1 MIMKTRTFQLI
12 AGLFVWVLCA
22 QSVQAQYARFV
33 ESGVIEFEKRVNM
46 YAKIKDRIGESSF
59 MEQVFEQ
66 YQRANPQF
74 KAFKYNLAFSGTKT
88 RFWPQDSPAGA
99 SGGGFFGNDPSID
112 LGNIIA
118 ADLLAQQGISQKSIY
133 EETYLIADSLRQIQ
147 WRFTNESRE
156 IAGYEC
162 RRANALVLDSIYVVA
177 FYTDQIP
184 VSGGPESFTGLPGMI
199 LGVALPYEHVT
210 YFATK
215 VDDRPV
221 SAKELAAPTKGKA
234 VNYRELR
241 EQLESSLRNWG
252 DYAQSIVKAM
262 LL

>member
-1 MIMKTRTFQLI
+1 MRIIKFQLFI
-12 AGLFVWVLCA
+12 GLFALVFCA
-22 QSVQAQYARFV
+22 QPVQAQYARFV

-59 MEQVFEQ
+59 LEQAFEQ
-66 YQRANPQF
+66 YKRNNPQF
-74 KAFKYNLAFSGTKT
+74 KAFKYNLAFSGAKM
-88 RFWPQDSPAGA
+88 RFWPQESQAA
-99 SGGGFFGNDPSID
+99 TSGGFFGSDPSID
-112 LGNIIA
+112 MGNIIA
-118 ADLLAQQGISQKSIY
+118 TDLLARQSTSQKSVY
-133 EETYLIADSLRQIQ
+133 EETFLITDSLRQIQ
-147 WRFTNESRE
+147 WRFTNESRV

-177 FYTDQIP
+177 FYADQIP

-199 LGVALPYEHVT
+199 LGVALPHESVT

-221 SAKELAAPTKGKA
+221 SAKELTAPTKGKA

-241 EQLESSLRNWG
+241 EQLEASLKNWG

>member
-1 MIMKTRTFQLI
+1 MKIRMFP
-12 AGLFVWVLCA
+12 LFTCLFALALCI

-59 MEQVFEQ
+59 MQQAYEQ
-66 YQRANPQF
+66 YQRTQPQF
-74 KAFKYNLAFSGTKT
+74 KAFKYNLAFSGTQT
-88 RFWPQDSPAGA
+88 RFWPQDSQAA
-99 SGGGFFGNDPSID
+99 TSGGFFGNDPSID
-112 LGNIIA
+112 MGNIIA

-133 EETYLIADSLRQIQ
+133 EETYLITDSLRRIQ

-199 LGVALPYEHVT
+199 LGIALPYEHVT

-221 SAKELAAPTKGKA
+221 SAKELAAPTKGKV

-241 EQLESSLRNWG
+241 EQLESSLKNWG

>member
-1 MIMKTRTFQLI
+1 MF
-12 AGLFVWVLCA
+12 
-22 QSVQAQYARFV
+22 
-33 ESGVIEFEKRVNM
+33 
-46 YAKIKDRIGESSF
+46 AKIEDRIGDNSF
-59 MEQVFEQ
+59 MEQAFEQ
-66 YQRANPQF
+66 YKRSYPQF
-74 KAFKYNLAFSGTKT
+74 KAFNYNLAFSGQKM
-88 RFWPQDSPAGA
+88 RFWPQDNEATPS
-99 SGGGFFGNDPSID
+99 GGFFGNDPSID
-112 LGNIIA
+112 IGNIIA
-118 ADLLAQQGISQKSIY
+118 TDLLTQQSTGQKSIY
-133 EETYLIADSLRQIQ
+133 EETYLITDSLRQIQ

-199 LGVALPYEHVT
+199 LGIALPYEHVT

-221 SAKELAAPTKGKA
+221 SATELAAPTEGKK
-234 VNYRELR
+234 VNYSELQ
-241 EQLESSLRNWG
+241 EQLEASLKNWG
-252 DYAQSIVKAM
+252 DYAQSILKAM

>member
-1 MIMKTRTFQLI
+1 MKIMRTRTFQLV
-12 AGLFVWVLCA
+12 ACLFALVLCA
-22 QSVQAQYARFV
+22 RSVQAQYARFV

-59 MEQVFEQ
+59 MQQAFEQ
-66 YQRANPQF
+66 YQRTNPQF
-74 KAFKYNLAFSGTKT
+74 KAFKYNLAFSGSKTK
-88 RFWPQDSPAGA
+88 FWPQDDETTTS
-99 SGGGFFGNDPSID
+99 GGFFGNDPSID
-112 LGNIIA
+112 MGNVIV
-118 ADLLAQQGISQKSIY
+118 ADLLAQQGISKKSIY
-133 EETYLIADSLRQIQ
+133 EETYLITDSLRQIQ

-156 IAGYEC
+156 IAGYKC
-162 RRANALVLDSIYVVA
+162 RRANAIVLDSIYVVA

-184 VSGGPESFTGLPGMI
+184 VSGGPESFSGLPGMI

-221 SAKELAAPTKGKA
+221 PAKELAPPTKGK
-234 VNYRELR
+234 VVSYSELR
-241 EQLESSLRNWG
+241 EQLEASLKNWG

>member
-1 MIMKTRTFQLI
+1 MKIRTFQLSI
-12 AGLFVWVLCA
+12 CLFALVLCA
-22 QSVQAQYARFV
+22 QLVQAQYARFV

-46 YAKIKDRIGESSF
+46 YAKIKDRVGKSSF
-59 MEQVFEQ
+59 MEQAFEQ

-74 KAFKYNLAFSGTKT
+74 KAFKYNLAFNGTKT
-88 RFWPQDSPAGA
+88 RFWPQDSQAA
-99 SGGGFFGNDPSID
+99 SSGGFFGSDPSID
-112 LGNIIA
+112 MGNIIA
-118 ADLLAQQGISQKSIY
+118 TDLLAQQGTSQKSIY
-133 EETYLIADSLRQIQ
+133 EETYLITDSLRQIQ

-162 RRANALVLDSIYVVA
+162 RRANAIVLDSIYVVA

-184 VSGGPESFTGLPGMI
+184 VSGGPESFSGLPGMI

-234 VNYRELR
+234 VNYGELG
-241 EQLESSLRNWG
+241 EQLKASLKNWG
-252 DYAQSIVKAM
+252 DYAQSILKAM

>member
-1 MIMKTRTFQLI
+1 LQPEHRFQPIGQQHVYYAKPLHHHYPLPAIFTHLGFQQNGWRGIHPKLMIMKTRTFQLI

-133 EETYLIADSLRQIQ
+133 
-147 WRFTNESRE
+147 
-156 IAGYEC
+156 
-162 RRANALVLDSIYVVA
+162 
-177 FYTDQIP
+177 
-184 VSGGPESFTGLPGMI
+184 
-199 LGVALPYEHVT
+199 
-210 YFATK
+210 
-215 VDDRPV
+215 
-221 SAKELAAPTKGKA
+221 
-234 VNYRELR
+234 
-241 EQLESSLRNWG
+241 
-252 DYAQSIVKAM
+252 
-262 LL
+262 

>member
-1 MIMKTRTFQLI
+1 MF
-12 AGLFVWVLCA
+12 AAVLCA
-22 QSVQAQYARFV
+22 QSVRAQYARFV

-46 YAKIKDRIGESSF
+46 YAKIKDRIGNSSF
-59 MEQVFEQ
+59 MEQAYEQ
-66 YQRANPQF
+66 YKRSNPQF
-74 KAFKYNLAFSGTKT
+74 KAFKYNLAFNGTTT
-88 RFWPQDSPAGA
+88 RFWPQESQAAA
-99 SGGGFFGNDPSID
+99 SGGFFGSDPSID
-112 LGNIIA
+112 MGNTIVT
-118 ADLLAQQGISQKSIY
+118 DLLAQQSTGQKSIY
-133 EETYLIADSLRQIQ
+133 EETYLITDSVRQIQ

-199 LGVALPYEHVT
+199 LGVALPHENVT

-221 SAKELAAPTKGKA
+221 SAKELAPPTKGKA

-241 EQLESSLRNWG
+241 EQLEASLKNWG
-252 DYAQSIVKAM
+252 DYAKSILKAM

>member
-1 MIMKTRTFQLI
+1 MKIRTFQLFI
-12 AGLFVWVLCA
+12 CLFVLMFCA
-22 QSVQAQYARFV
+22 PSVQAQYARFV

-46 YAKIKDRIGESSF
+46 YAKIKDRIGKSSF
-59 MEQVFEQ
+59 MEQAFEQ

-74 KAFKYNLAFSGTKT
+74 KAFTYNLAFNGSKT
-88 RFWPQDSPAGA
+88 RFWPQDNQEST
-99 SGGGFFGNDPSID
+99 SGGFFGNDPSID
-112 LGNIIA
+112 IGNIIA
-118 ADLLAQQGISQKSIY
+118 MDLLTQQGTSQKSIY
-133 EETYLIADSLRQIQ
+133 EETYLITDSLRQIQ

-221 SAKELAAPTKGKA
+221 SAQELAAPTKGKA
-234 VNYRELR
+234 VDYRELR
-241 EQLESSLRNWG
+241 EQLEASLKNWG

>member
-1 MIMKTRTFQLI
+1 MKIKTVPLVACVFAL
-12 AGLFVWVLCA
+12 VLYA
-22 QSVQAQYARFV
+22 QSLQAQYARFV

-46 YAKIKDRIGESSF
+46 YAKIENRMGGSSF
-59 MEQVFEQ
+59 MEQAFEQ
-66 YQRANPQF
+66 YKRAHPQF
-74 KAFKYNLAFSGTKT
+74 QAFKYNLAFGGSKT
-88 RFWPQDSPAGA
+88 RFWPQDSEAA
-99 SGGGFFGNDPSID
+99 TSGGFFGSDPSID
-112 LGNIIA
+112 MGNIIA

-133 EETYLIADSLRQIQ
+133 EETYLITDSLRQIQ

-184 VSGGPESFTGLPGMI
+184 ISGGPESFTGLPGMI
-199 LGVALPYEHVT
+199 LGVALPDEHVT

-241 EQLESSLRNWG
+241 EQLEASLKNWG

>member
-1 MIMKTRTFQLI
+1 MIMKTRMFQLFTC
-12 AGLFVWVLCA
+12 LFVLVLCVR
-22 QSVQAQYARFV
+22 STQAQYARFV

-46 YAKIKDRIGESSF
+46 YAKIEDRVGDNSF

-66 YQRANPQF
+66 YKRANPQF
-74 KAFKYNLAFSGTKT
+74 KVFKYTLAFNRAET
-88 RFWPQDSPAGA
+88 RFSPQDNVSTT
-99 SGGGFFGNDPSID
+99 SSGFFGNDPSID
-112 LGNIIA
+112 LGNTIA
-118 ADLLAQQGISQKSIY
+118 ANLLTQQGVSQKSIY
-133 EETYLIADSLRQIQ
+133 EETYLITDSLRQIQ

-221 SAKELAAPTKGKA
+221 SAKELAAPSKGKA

-241 EQLESSLRNWG
+241 KQLEASLRNWG